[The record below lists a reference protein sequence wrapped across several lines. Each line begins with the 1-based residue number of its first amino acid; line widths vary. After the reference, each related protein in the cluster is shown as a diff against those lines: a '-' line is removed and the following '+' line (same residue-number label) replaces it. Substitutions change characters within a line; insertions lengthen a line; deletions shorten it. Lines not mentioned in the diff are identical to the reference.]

1 MNLQKTYKNKF
12 NTNYKYE
19 YLKNHI
25 SQRLI

>member
-1 MNLQKTYKNKF
+1 MNLQKIYKNKF
-12 NTNYKYE
+12 NKNYKYE